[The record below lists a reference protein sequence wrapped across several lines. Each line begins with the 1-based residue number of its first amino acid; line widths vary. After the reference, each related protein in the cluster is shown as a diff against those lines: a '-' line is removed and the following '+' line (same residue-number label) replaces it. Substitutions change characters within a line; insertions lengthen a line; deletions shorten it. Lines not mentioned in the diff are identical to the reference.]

1 MGALAR
7 TDISASDG
15 QDGMRKKG
23 DSPDFEYRRQMAGTP
38 QAWSHLAFIIRDD
51 RVSGHVR
58 FGPFSEHRFD
68 VLPGRGGDIE
78 GIWQS
83 GLKMGAAAKTV

>member
-15 QDGMRKKG
+15 QDGMRKEG

-38 QAWSHLAFIIRDD
+38 
-51 RVSGHVR
+51 
-58 FGPFSEHRFD
+58 
-68 VLPGRGGDIE
+68 
-78 GIWQS
+78 
-83 GLKMGAAAKTV
+83 

>member
-15 QDGMRKKG
+15 QDGMRKEG

-38 QAWSHLAFIIRDD
+38 QAWSHLAFMIRDD

-58 FGPFSEHRFD
+58 LMSRDVPVISFGCSIPISSIR
-68 VLPGRGGDIE
+68 V
-78 GIWQS
+78 
-83 GLKMGAAAKTV
+83 GAMSAKQPPSLSL